1 MQIILAF
8 ILLAL
13 AKMLIFVNMF
23 QKLFQRLNMQWL
35 IVGLGNPGERYHNTR
50 HNIGWLVADEFAKR
64 RKINIEPVSSIYNF
78 AEFKF
83 AGKTA
88 GIVKPTTYMNASGEA
103 VRKLANKYSIPVQN
117 IIVIVDEYNFNVGK
131 VHLKK
136 DGGDG
141 GHNGILS
148 IIEEVQATN
157 FLRLRCGIGKDFEPG
172 GMVEYVLS
180 TFKESESESLNLML
194 SKACDAIEFII
205 KNNNIGR
212 SMSAINSE
220 TIWKPKEEKQ
230 EKLEKKEVTKTEETA
245 EEK

>member
-1 MQIILAF
+1 M
-8 ILLAL
+8 
-13 AKMLIFVNMF
+13 N
-23 QKLFQRLNMQWL
+23 WL
-35 IVGLGNPGERYHNTR
+35 IVGLGNPGERYQNTR

-64 RKINIEPVSSIYNF
+64 RKIQIEPVSSIYNF
-78 AEFKF
+78 AEFKY
-83 AGKTA
+83 AGKVA

-148 IIEEVQATN
+148 IIEEMNATN
-157 FLRLRCGIGKDFEPG
+157 FLRLRCGIGKEFGPG

-180 TFKESESESLNLML
+180 EFKESESNDL
-194 SKACDAIEFII
+194 SMMINKACDAIEFIM

-220 TIWKPKEEKQ
+220 TIWKPKEEKP
-230 EKLEKKEVTKTEETA
+230 EKKEPKDQEKPQAEESKETA
-245 EEK
+245 

>member
-1 MQIILAF
+1 M
-8 ILLAL
+8 
-13 AKMLIFVNMF
+13 N
-23 QKLFQRLNMQWL
+23 WL

-64 RKINIEPVSSIYNF
+64 RKIQIAPVSSIYNF
-78 AEFKF
+78 AEFKY
-83 AGKTA
+83 AGKVA

-103 VRKLANKYSIPVQN
+103 VRKLANKYSVPVQN

-131 VHLKK
+131 IHLKK
-136 DGGDG
+136 DGSDG

-148 IIEEVQATN
+148 IIEEMQATN
-157 FLRLRCGIGKDFEPG
+157 FLRLRCGIGKDFGPG

-180 TFKESESESLNLML
+180 EFKESESEDLTLMIN
-194 SKACDAIEFII
+194 KACDAIEFIM

-220 TIWKPKEEKQ
+220 TIWKPKEEKK
-230 EKLEKKEVTKTEETA
+230 EKSEET
-245 EEK
+245 EDKKVEVKEKENS